1 MVRRSAATDADAIG
15 YWSWFDD
22 DLDDVVDVS
31 EEAGV
36 GNVIEN
42 IHDHIDLVGY
52 VHAADVPGHREPGT
66 GEINYPNVLQALADA
81 GYDVGAE
88 FVPMGAPETA
98 IRKVRAMLA
107 EIQ

>member
-1 MVRRSAATDADAIG
+1 MLTRSATG
-15 YWSWFDD
+15 RGSTTTSTTSWTCPRRRA
-22 DLDDVVDVS
+22 S
-31 EEAGV
+31 I
-36 GNVIEN
+36 NVIEN
-42 IHDHIDLVGY
+42 IHDHIDLIGY

-107 EIQ
+107 DIQ